1 MYVELNNR
9 KYHLNEPFNHKVS
22 ELRKKSTL
30 KIEIGIYVQEDEV
43 DNMYSTFA
51 DIIDNNLL
59 FFENLKSLPDFLYF
73 HNTYYFWIFETTNLE
88 KVNITEDRNY
98 RESISRFFG
107 VRKDQRKFTVSIEF
121 TYKQVWGTNNRV
133 MFDRDLLLRNILD

>member
-22 ELRKKSTL
+22 ALRKNSTL

-73 HNTYYFWIFETTNLE
+73 HNTYYFWIFEISFVSPL
-88 KVNITEDRNY
+88 VLFIGYFNIM
-98 RESISRFFG
+98 
-107 VRKDQRKFTVSIEF
+107 
-121 TYKQVWGTNNRV
+121 NNKERTIYV
-133 MFDRDLLLRNILD
+133 

>member
-9 KYHLNEPFNHKVS
+9 KYHLNESFNHKVS

-30 KIEIGIYVQEDEV
+30 KIEIGIYVQEDEI

-59 FFENLKSLPDFLYF
+59 F
-73 HNTYYFWIFETTNLE
+73 
-88 KVNITEDRNY
+88 
-98 RESISRFFG
+98 
-107 VRKDQRKFTVSIEF
+107 
-121 TYKQVWGTNNRV
+121 
-133 MFDRDLLLRNILD
+133 LRI

>member
-9 KYHLNEPFNHKVS
+9 KYHLNESFNHKVS

-43 DNMYSTFA
+43 DN
-51 DIIDNNLL
+51 NLL

-73 HNTYYFWIFETTNLE
+73 GNIYYFWIFETTNLE
-88 KVNITEDRNY
+88 KVNIVEDKNY
-98 RESISRFFG
+98 RESVSRFFG

-133 MFDRDLLLRNILD
+133 MFDRDLLLRGILD

>member
-9 KYHLNEPFNHKVS
+9 KYHLNESFNHKVS

-43 DNMYSTFA
+43 DN
-51 DIIDNNLL
+51 NLL

-73 HNTYYFWIFETTNLE
+73 GNTYYFWIFETTNLE
-88 KVNITEDRNY
+88 KVNIVEDKNY
-98 RESISRFFG
+98 RESVSRFFG

-133 MFDRDLLLRNILD
+133 MFDRDLLLRGILD